1 MKNFII
7 YYALL
12 VCFFATKMSAQKT
25 FEQQAKE
32 IANNIGKV
40 TKEEKALL
48 KTKVEAVNVQLE
60 KGEITKE
67 QADKQKMDLATA
79 TSLAIEEKVSKEQ
92 EKLNALVQEK
102 VNGNIQVNKDNKFGI
117 SINVNKND
125 SINKKNQGERR
136 STSQFVFAL
145 GLNNVV
151 TNSSLDRSDFR
162 TWGSRFYEWGIT
174 RNYRLLK
181 NDNLLHLKY
190 GFSVMYNNLSPT
202 NDRIFTVSGNQTNL
216 AANATP
222 ISDSRFKNVHLVL
235 PLHLEFDFSK
245 DRTSEGKPY
254 FKSHEGVRLGIGGY
268 VGTNLRSKQYLESNV
283 DGYETEAITKGDF
296 NTSNF
301 IYGASAYVG
310 YKETSL
316 YVKYD
321 LNPLFRDNV
330 IKQNNVSLGV
340 RFDFN

>member
-7 YYALL
+7 YFALL
-12 VCFFATKMSAQKT
+12 VCFFATKVAAQKT

-67 QADKQKMDLATA
+67 QADKQKTDLANETA
-79 TSLAIEEKVSKEQ
+79 STIEKRVDAEQ
-92 EKLNALVQEK
+92 TKLNVLIQDK
-102 VNGNIQVNKDNKFGI
+102 VNGVVKDSDDQFLTIKFPK
-117 SINVNKND
+117 S
-125 SINKKNQGERR
+125 KKDTIKQSKGERR

-174 RNYRLLK
+174 NNYRLLK

-190 GFSVMYNNLSPT
+190 GFSVMYNNLRP
-202 NDRIFTVSGNQTNL
+202 NDDRTFTVSGNQTNL

-222 ISDSRFKNVHLVL
+222 LSDSRFKNVHLVL

-268 VGTNLRSKQYLESNV
+268 VGTNLKSKQYLESDI

-321 LNPLFRDNV
+321 LNPLFRDNT